1 MLEPRRHKHSKDRLM
16 PTRTAPT
23 VDGTPTAKH
32 VSIKMIDSVGD
43 TRSVSVY
50 ATAAATNAEVEAL
63 VAATQAA
70 TNASIAE
77 VTVSDVY
84 LGAIAKSNAD
94 EDVFNNIGD
103 NIIYHVKASPTQSQ
117 RAYIPAPLESVMTD
131 GTEMPDPDNALLVT
145 WFGAVL
151 AVVGGNYVGVTVR
164 FNERR
169 DLNDAVKF

>member
-1 MLEPRRHKHSKDRLM
+1 M

-23 VDGTPTAKH
+23 VDGTPSAINI
-32 VSIKMIDSVGD
+32 SMKMVDSVGD
-43 TRSVSVY
+43 VRSVSLYGV
-50 ATAAATNAEVEAL
+50 AAVTDAQIEAL

-77 VTVSDVY
+77 VNVTQAY

-94 EDVFNNIGD
+94 EEVFNNVGD

-117 RAYIPAPLESVMTD
+117 RAYIPAPLEAVFVD
-131 GTEMPDPDNALLVT
+131 GTEMPDPENALLVT
-145 WFGAVL
+145 WFASVL
-151 AVVGGNYVGVTVR
+151 AVVGGAYSGVTVR